1 MNRKFKYP
9 KRNNEISLVLS
20 NFKTFLLLPSMT
32 EPGTQMI
39 KKLASDMETKNL
51 ILSFQKLT
59 FV

>member
-9 KRNNEISLVLS
+9 KRNNEISSVVS
-20 NFKTFLLLPSMT
+20 NFKTFVLLPSMT
-32 EPGTQMI
+32 EPITQMI

-59 FV
+59 LL